1 MGEHSE
7 DLSFLPRNVIE
18 KDCQWLGVPVG
29 VLGRSVAQEQM
40 KLADAEQA
48 KDAEQLSICDENS
61 PMDEILEVLR
71 RFT

>member
-1 MGEHSE
+1 M
-7 DLSFLPRNVIE
+7 
-18 KDCQWLGVPVG
+18 G